1 MYKRSLYTVN
11 NAGQRPKR
19 YLRYT
24 DIQCL
29 HIALLTFRFI
39 IRKRNKYRSEQ
50 SCSVYSNVMCV
61 KCQVKF
67 YVHSTSKDDINNQNS
82 KQYLSFMCCP
92 AICLNRLICQ
102 HSFEFLQYIFNVY
115 WPEIML
121 LEKGFYEC
129 VCAVKE
135 VKSVTDVKKKSFVRY
150 MYIWIIVFICV

>member
-19 YLRYT
+19 YLRYR
-24 DIQCL
+24 
-29 HIALLTFRFI
+29 LLISSLKTAYCTAMFRFI

-50 SCSVYSNVMCV
+50 SCSVYNNVMCV

-135 VKSVTDVKKKSFVRY
+135 VKSVIDVKKSPL
-150 MYIWIIVFICV
+150 